1 MTVLVTNVE
10 SQATLPGSV
19 EVEVQAVV
27 VEEEDSVE
35 GEGPPEVG
43 HIIRSSSRNRAINDK
58 IP

>member
-10 SQATLPGSV
+10 SQATLPGRV
-19 EVEVQAVV
+19 EVGVQAVV

-43 HIIRSSSRNRAINDK
+43 HMMRSS
-58 IP
+58 